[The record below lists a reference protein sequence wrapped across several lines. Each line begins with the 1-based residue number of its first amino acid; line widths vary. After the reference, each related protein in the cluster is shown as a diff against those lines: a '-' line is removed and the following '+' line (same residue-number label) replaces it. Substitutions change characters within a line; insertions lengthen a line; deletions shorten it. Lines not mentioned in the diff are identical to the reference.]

1 MPPVRLIDH
10 HGVHLMTFNGP
21 FVVEPLETRRLMAWS
36 AYAQLVSQDDAAA
49 THPSI
54 TGDGVTVAVIDT
66 GIDYTRPQ
74 LGGEFGG
81 GNKVVGGYDFHD
93 DDADPMDVDGH
104 GTEVASVI
112 AAEPYT
118 AGGVT
123 YQGVAPDAR
132 LVALRVGSG
141 DDIRTSRIEA
151 ALQWVIANRETFD
164 ISVVN
169 VSLGSGNYTDSETSA
184 TLSDEFAQLRA
195 LGVFV
200 VAASGN
206 ANDQQSGPIDED
218 GVSYPAADPNVFAV
232 GSVNAADVI
241 SSWTQRG
248 DELDL
253 LAPGEDIVTLDRG
266 GGFETVDGTSFAAPF

>member
-1 MPPVRLIDH
+1 MQFTDRCAS
-10 HGVHLMTFNGP
+10 
-21 FVVEPLETRRLMAWS
+21 VEMLEARRLMAWS
-36 AYAQLVSQDDAAA
+36 AYAQLVNQDDAAQA
-49 THPSI
+49 YSSI

-74 LGGEFGG
+74 LGGGFGDG
-81 GNKVVGGYDFHD
+81 KKVVGGYDFYD
-93 DDADPMDVDGH
+93 GDADPMDEDGH
-104 GTEVASVI
+104 GTEVAGVI
-112 AAEPYT
+112 AAEGFT
-118 AGGVT
+118 ANGIT

-141 DDIRTSRIEA
+141 NDIRLTRIES
-151 ALQWVIANRETFD
+151 ALRWVIANRDTFD

-169 VSLGSGNYTDSETSA
+169 LSLGTGNYTDSETNA
-184 TLSDEFAQLRA
+184 TLSDEFAQLRE

-232 GSVNAADVI
+232 GSVSANDVI

-253 LAPGEDIVTLDRG
+253 LAPGEDVVTLGLG
-266 GGFETVDGTSFAAPF
+266 GGY